1 MTLQP
6 LNLAELREKLASA
19 NSRGEKVESI
29 SLDRFDRVLEHTP
42 EDMTVTVE
50 AGLTLDSLERQL
62 AQKGQW
68 LAIDPPNPQKLSI
81 GALLAADWS
90 GPRRFGFGTIRDYL
104 IGLKVVLA
112 DGRLIKSGGKVVK
125 NVAGYDLQKVFVGSR
140 GSLGVMVEA
149 TFKLRPLPE
158 AERFVG
164 APCESLQMAN
174 ALLESVVESE
184 VTPSVLDLHRL
195 APSSAGSWV
204 VVAGFSGSGEEV
216 LWQLD
221 QVTALG
227 LREAATL
234 DYEKSFWAAPGK
246 INRISVLPS
255 RMVEK
260 LDALGNVPFIV
271 RAGNG
276 VIFFRGPAPAP
287 QGGLPVA
294 LMRRLKNEFDPRN
307 ILPEMSW

>member
-1 MTLQP
+1 MTFQP
-6 LNLAELREKLASA
+6 ANLTELREKLASA
-19 NSRGEKVESI
+19 NSRAEKVESI

-50 AGLTLDSLERQL
+50 AGLTLDGLQQRL

-68 LAIDPPNPQKLSI
+68 LPLDPPHPEKLSI
-81 GALLAADWS
+81 GALLAADRS

-104 IGLKVVLA
+104 IGLKVVLP

-140 GSLGVMVEA
+140 GSLGMMVEA

-158 AERFVG
+158 AERFVC
-164 APCESLQMAN
+164 ARCESLQQAN
-174 ALLESVVESE
+174 TLIESVVDSE

-195 APSSAGSWV
+195 APSSAGPCV
-204 VVAGFSGSGEEV
+204 VVAGFSGSTEEV

-221 QVTALG
+221 QMKAAG

-234 DYEKSFWAAPGK
+234 DYEKRFWATSEK
-246 INRISVLPS
+246 IHRISVLPS
-255 RMVEK
+255 RLLETI
-260 LDALGNVPFIV
+260 DGLGDVPFV
-271 RAGNG
+271 ARAGSG
-276 VIFFRGPAPAP
+276 VIYFRGPAPTRP
-287 QGGLPVA
+287 EELPIA